1 MSTRIIERHDA
12 SYGAWFEATEV
23 LETARSQWQQ
33 IQVIETEVHGRI
45 MLIDGLAMLTDKT
58 HFVYHEHMAHIPA
71 ACVDRL
77 RDVLIIGGGD
87 GGVVT
92 ELVKYD
98 EIESIVLAELD
109 GLVVD
114 VSRRWFPE
122 VAKGLGDPRVSIR
135 IGDGA
140 AYIADKTDAFDLVI
154 IDSTDISEEVTHVT
168 DTAFPLSTDEF
179 FENLKR
185 AMRPGA
191 VAIQVLGNPF
201 FHPGSIAK
209 ILPRLK
215 RLWPRFEVV
224 SMPTPFYIS
233 GNWAAGLYSVD
244 GKLSPRNFRLPAERL
259 EFINAQTARGALAQP
274 NFIKRMVKRAPR
286 ARKTAREPG
295 ARPS

>member
-1 MSTRIIERHDA
+1 LSTRIIERHDA
-12 SYGAWFEATEV
+12 SYGAWFEATDV
-23 LETARSQWQQ
+23 LESARSEWQEIQ
-33 IQVIETEVHGRI
+33 IIETEVHGRI
-45 MLIDGLAMLTDKT
+45 MLIDGLAMLTDRT

-71 ACVDRL
+71 ACVDEL
-77 RDVLIIGGGD
+77 KDVLIIGGGD

-98 EIESIVLAELD
+98 GIESIVLAELD

-122 VAKGLGDPRVSIR
+122 VAKGLDDPRVTIE

-140 AYIADKTDAFDLVI
+140 AYIADKTDAYDLVI

-179 FENLKR
+179 FANLKT

-191 VAIQVLGNPF
+191 AAIQVLGNPF

-209 ILPRLK
+209 LLPRLK
-215 RLWPRFEVV
+215 RLWPKFEVV

-233 GNWAAGLYSVD
+233 GDWAAGLYSVD
-244 GKLSPRNFRLPAERL
+244 GKLTPRNFRLPAERL
-259 EFINAQTARGALAQP
+259 EYINPQTARGALAQP
-274 NFIKRMVKRAPR
+274 NFVRRMVKRAP
-286 ARKTAREPG
+286 ARKARREPG
-295 ARPS
+295 S